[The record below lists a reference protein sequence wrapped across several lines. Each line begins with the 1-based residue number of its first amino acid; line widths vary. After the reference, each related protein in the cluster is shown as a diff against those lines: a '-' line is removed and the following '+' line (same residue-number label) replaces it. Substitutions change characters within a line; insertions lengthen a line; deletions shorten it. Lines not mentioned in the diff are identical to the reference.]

1 MLKISELKNIIIG
14 NALKETTKQI
24 LTLIISSEY

>member
-14 NALKETTKQI
+14 NGLKETTKQI
-24 LTLIISSEY
+24 LILIISCKY